1 MLNHQHH
8 TELKLLHDS
17 QHSCIAGGHHLDGVW
32 LIRRN
37 RETVLHTL
45 PRRAWH
51 FGISSRGKWVDVDN
65 YN

>member
-37 RETVLHTL
+37 RERVLHTL
-45 PRRAWH
+45 STESVAFRYQLPWEM
-51 FGISSRGKWVDVDN
+51 G
-65 YN
+65 